1 MAIKRAKR
9 DTNFTMMSNVGLR
22 DKRLSFKAKGLLAYM
37 LSLPDDWVFY
47 EEEITKHST
56 DGKQSVRTGLVAL
69 LVSAWIEIGS
79 FRYANMLGAVA
90 LLVSAWIEI

>member
-9 DTNFTMMSNVGLR
+9 ETNFTMMSNVGLR

-56 DGKQSVRTGLVAL
+56 DGKQSVRTGLKELQQLGYLIKNQSKNIISKINKSV
-69 LVSAWIEIGS
+69 
-79 FRYANMLGAVA
+79 RYLKKN
-90 LLVSAWIEI
+90 